1 MAMSTPSTPHTPDN
15 QNNARHPRHT
25 PTDAPRSI
33 AIIGAGL
40 AGTGPAPALTLRT
53 AEDVAGLV
61 ASFSQKVTA

>member
-15 QNNARHPRHT
+15 QNDTRQSQHT

-40 AGTGPAPALTLRT
+40 AGTGAALALTLRT

>member
-1 MAMSTPSTPHTPDN
+1 MAMSTPSTPHTPDS

-40 AGTGPAPALTLRT
+40 AGTGAALALART